1 MIKQRVFICRNR
13 WISTKQED
21 HQNKSSKLESIQ
33 ALPRRLNHQVQH
45 IYEMT
50 FIKTYTYKM
59 QPAREAREEKVLSWS
74 HGLMV

>member
-59 QPAREAREEKVLSWS
+59 QPAREAREEKVLS
-74 HGLMV
+74 